1 MVGPSPCGVSSIAGF
16 ACSRRGKGDLNYM
29 LVVQLVW
36 PGCRLSGRDTPG
48 SVLAR
53 GIGTRFTTGID
64 QSANAPHSTDAAVR
78 AARPG
83 GEYFAAPG
91 VGPQRR
97 YEALRAYL
105 LDGQPAATVTERFGY
120 TITGLH
126 SAVRDFRAGARD
138 FFTDPR
144 SGPKQAPGKDAAGP
158 GSSSYAPRATRST
171 RSPRC

>member
-1 MVGPSPCGVSSIAGF
+1 
-16 ACSRRGKGDLNYM
+16 M

-64 QSANAPHSTDAAVR
+64 QSANAPHSTDAAVS

-144 SGPKQAPGKDAAGP
+144 SGPKQAPGKDAA
-158 GSSSYAPRATRST
+158 RAR
-171 RSPRC
+171 